1 MEQQQQYQNQSP
13 MQPMHQPMPSQQVQ
27 GGEWQNN
34 LCNCSPCESCVLGT
48 FVPCLLVGKTADRMR
63 DPTMQTSDLLNSD
76 CLIHGALT
84 WFTGCG
90 WIYAM
95 MKRTEIRDRF
105 QIPGSAVGDCCT
117 SYWCPCCAVIQQD
130 NEVKSRL
137 PVAGAAIDNQYQ
149 AQPPMGMPS
158 PPAQAAQHHSSKE
171 GGATTPGVG
180 QYQPQQGYQ

>member
-1 MEQQQQYQNQSP
+1 MEHQQYQNQSP
-13 MQPMHQPMPSQQVQ
+13 MQMGQQPMPSQQVQ
-27 GGEWQNN
+27 GGDWQNN
-34 LCNCSPCESCVLGT
+34 LCNCSPCDSCLLAT
-48 FVPCLLVGKTADRMR
+48 FVPCILVGKTADRMR
-63 DPTMQTSDLLNSD
+63 DPTMQTSDMLNSD
-76 CLIHGALT
+76 CLIHGLLT

-95 MKRTEIRDRF
+95 MKRTEIRERF
-105 QIPGSAVGDCCT
+105 QIPGSGVGDCCA

-137 PVAGAAIDNQYQ
+137 PVPAAVNNQYQ

-158 PPAQAAQHHSSKE
+158 PPAASHQGSGKE
-171 GGATTPGVG
+171 GAGGVG